1 MVSPWLISDCVLLPQ
16 GFDAGFVRSTCVCQM
31 SLEYHPQRRSAGR
44 SAVDGKLSAFALCAP
59 TNVRE
64 THANKEVNHCACVF
78 LGGEGLKQEWYSLQL
93 QYVILGEWLGDS
105 SETVPRGPPPHSRR
119 PFPLR
124 VPRGHRR
131 SPVSAPSST
140 RKC

>member
-1 MVSPWLISDCVLLPQ
+1 MVSPGLISDCVLLPR
-16 GFDAGFVRSTCVCQM
+16 GFDAAFVGSTYVCQM
-31 SLEYHPQRRSAGR
+31 SPEYHPQRRSAGR
-44 SAVDGKLSAFALCAP
+44 SAVEGKLSLLPSARPRTCGKH
-59 TNVRE
+59 TR
-64 THANKEVNHCACVF
+64 TKKSTTCACVF

-93 QYVILGEWLGDS
+93 QYVNLGEWLGDS